1 MLDPGKPS
9 FTPKKGKTSVVMF
22 VGLQGMFLARSLSCV
37 LDHSAVFI
45 DNLWDCFFGKLWSE
59 LALWAL
65 YMLWLIHGSKIC
77 SLFRVYCFLL
87 FMHILLSV
95 WQIQGREKPQHVQ
108 NMHTIIRKRAGGLP
122 LCVQIHSEL
131 VLLISWS
138 RMPLK
143 LRFHFTEGTSFVF
156 YCLFVCTSCDVI
168 EA

>member
-1 MLDPGKPS
+1 MGPQY
-9 FTPKKGKTSVVMF
+9 VVLF
-22 VGLQGMFLARSLSCV
+22 
-37 LDHSAVFI
+37 
-45 DNLWDCFFGKLWSE
+45 
-59 LALWAL
+59 
-65 YMLWLIHGSKIC
+65 
-77 SLFRVYCFLL
+77 LFRVYCFLL
-87 FMHILLSV
+87 FMHILLFV

-168 EA
+168 EAKDFPFFLWFFFLTYPLTPLSLCGRKTKEKKRWKDDVTNS